1 MKKYTIGLITGAL
14 LAISAMMFM
23 GAQNKNLVTAV
34 TLRDGGTV
42 EIISNHKISGN
53 KIERVGKYTEWYH
66 GRIKE
71 EGNYK
76 NDLKDGKWTSW
87 KDNRDGDWIK
97 QLEVTYKNGKE
108 DGKKT
113 SWHSNGKKLKEGN
126 FKNGKPHGKLTKW
139 YSSGKKRYE
148 EAYKDGKRDG
158 LHTEWYDNGKKKSEG
173 TYKVWELISKE
184 CWDEDGNECECGHYG
199 YGCN

>member
-14 LAISAMMFM
+14 LGISTMMFM

-53 KIERVGKYTEWYH
+53 KIERVGKYTEWYY

-76 NDLKDGKWTSW
+76 NNLKDGKWTSW
-87 KDNRDGDWIK
+87 KDNSDGDWIK
-97 QLEVTYKNGKE
+97 QLESTYKNG
-108 DGKKT
+108 
-113 SWHSNGKKLKEGN
+113 
-126 FKNGKPHGKLTKW
+126 
-139 YSSGKKRYE
+139 
-148 EAYKDGKRDG
+148 
-158 LHTEWYDNGKKKSEG
+158 
-173 TYKVWELISKE
+173 
-184 CWDEDGNECECGHYG
+184 
-199 YGCN
+199 

>member
-14 LAISAMMFM
+14 LAVSAMMFM

-53 KIERVGKYTEWYH
+53 KIERVGKYYEWYH

-87 KDNRDGDWIK
+87 QRKNNKRGGDLIK
-97 QLEVTYKNGKE
+97 QLESTYKNGE
-108 DGKKT
+108 ENGKWT
-113 SWHSNGKKLKEGN
+113 SWQSNGKKLKEIN
-126 FKNGKPHGKLTKW
+126 FKNGKPYGKW
-139 YSSGKKRYE
+139 
-148 EAYKDGKRDG
+148 
-158 LHTEWYDNGKKKSEG
+158 
-173 TYKVWELISKE
+173 TYFN
-184 CWDEDGNECECGHYG
+184 EDGSVKEVKEY
-199 YGCN
+199 

>member
-14 LAISAMMFM
+14 LAVSAMMFM

-53 KIERVGKYTEWYH
+53 KIERVGKYYEWYH

-87 KDNRDGDWIK
+87 QRKNNKRGGDLIK
-97 QLEVTYKNGKE
+97 QLESTYKNGE
-108 DGKKT
+108 ENGKWT
-113 SWHSNGKKLKEGN
+113 AWHSNGKKLKEGN
-126 FKNGKPHGKLTKW
+126 FKNGKPHGKITKW

-148 EAYKDGKRDG
+148 ETYKDGKR
-158 LHTEWYDNGKKKSEG
+158 
-173 TYKVWELISKE
+173 ISSKR
-184 CWDEDGNECECGHYG
+184 WNEDGSVKE
-199 YGCN
+199 

>member
-53 KIERVGKYTEWYH
+53 KIERVGKYYEWYH

-87 KDNRDGDWIK
+87 HSNGKKWYEK
-97 QLEVTYKNGKE
+97 TYK
-108 DGKKT
+108 DGKSDGLHT
-113 SWHSNGKKLKEGN
+113 NWHSNGKK
-126 FKNGKPHGKLTKW
+126 
-139 YSSGKKRYE
+139 RYE
-148 EAYKDGKRDG
+148 KTYKDGKMI
-158 LHTEWYDNGKKKSEG
+158 SEK
-173 TYKVWELISKE
+173 YWN
-184 CWDEDGNECECGHYG
+184 EDGSVMN
-199 YGCN
+199 

>member
-14 LAISAMMFM
+14 LAVSVMMFM

-53 KIERVGKYTEWYH
+53 KIERVGKYYEWYH

-87 KDNRDGDWIK
+87 EDNRDGDWIK
-97 QLEVTYKNGKE
+97 QSEGTYKNGE
-108 DGKKT
+108 ENGKWT
-113 SWHSNGKKLKEGN
+113 AWHSNGKKLKEGN
-126 FKNGKPHGKLTKW
+126 FKNGKPHGKITKW

-148 EAYKDGKRDG
+148 ETYKDGKRISR
-158 LHTEWYDNGKKKSEG
+158 KS
-173 TYKVWELISKE
+173 
-184 CWDEDGNECECGHYG
+184 WDRDGNE
-199 YGCN
+199 N

>member
-1 MKKYTIGLITGAL
+1 MKQYAIGLITGAL

-53 KIERVGKYTEWYH
+53 KIERVGKYTEWYY

-87 KDNRDGDWIK
+87 EENRDGDWIK
-97 QLEVTYKNGKE
+97 QSEKTYKNGE
-108 DGKKT
+108 ENGKWT

-139 YSSGKKRYE
+139 WSNGKKRYE
-148 EAYKDGKRDG
+148 ETYKDGKFI
-158 LHTEWYDNGKKKSEG
+158 SE
-173 TYKVWELISKE
+173 KRWN
-184 CWDEDGNECECGHYG
+184 EDGSVKE
-199 YGCN
+199 

>member
-87 KDNRDGDWIK
+87 EDNRDGDWIK
-97 QLEVTYKNGKE
+97 QSEGTYKNGE
-108 DGKKT
+108 ENGKWT
-113 SWHSNGKKLKEGN
+113 AWHSNGKKLKEGN

-139 YSSGKKRYE
+139 WSNGKKRYE
-148 EAYKDGKRDG
+148 ETYKDGKFISEKRWNENGQKKYEGILKDG
-158 LHTEWYDNGKKKSEG
+158 KFIESTR
-173 TYKVWELISKE
+173 
-184 CWDEDGNECECGHYG
+184 WDEEGNVIDDE
-199 YGCN
+199 